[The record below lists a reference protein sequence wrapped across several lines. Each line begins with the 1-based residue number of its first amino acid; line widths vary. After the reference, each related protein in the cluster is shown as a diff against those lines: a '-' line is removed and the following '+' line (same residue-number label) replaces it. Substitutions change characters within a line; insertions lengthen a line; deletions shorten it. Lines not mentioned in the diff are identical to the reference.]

1 MARHTLLFQTM
12 TIRSWNGPNDFALF
26 GHWREENQRGF
37 DMKKLVLTTAAL
49 LAGTA
54 LAAAQGMNPPAGNKS
69 EGAAPAPTAQQKA
82 PAEKTAPA
90 QTTGQA
96 PKAGADAKAGANSEA
111 PKANAD
117 VKAGAKGDMKAND
130 AKADSKADTKA
141 AADKA
146 GDKADTKSAADAKS
160 KSSTDTKA
168 AADKNGKDGKDGKS
182 SAQTESKDGKAS
194 AQTDSKNK
202 ESTGQGAAGSRAAAN
217 ISTEQ
222 RTKIRTVITEKV
234 KVKPETNVNF
244 SISVGTRVPRTV
256 HYHPLPAEVISIY
269 PEWRGYYFILVGSQ
283 IVIIEPSTYEIVY
296 VIA

>member
-1 MARHTLLFQTM
+1 
-12 TIRSWNGPNDFALF
+12 
-26 GHWREENQRGF
+26 
-37 DMKKLVLTTAAL
+37 MKKLVLTTAAL

-69 EGAAPAPTAQQKA
+69 EGAAPAPSAQQNA
-82 PAEKTAPA
+82 PAEKAAPRAQQAPA

-96 PKAGADAKAGANSEA
+96 APKAGADTKAGAQMNSDT

-117 VKAGAKGDMKAND
+117 AKADAKGDMKGKD
-130 AKADSKADTKA
+130 AQKADGKADAKA
-141 AADKA
+141 AADTKA

-168 AADKNGKDGKDGKS
+168 AADD
-182 SAQTESKDGKAS
+182 KDGKAN
-194 AQTDSKNK
+194 AQADSKSK

-222 RTKIRTVITEKV
+222 RTKIRTVIRDKG
-234 KVKPETNVNF
+234 KVKPLTNVNF

-256 HYHPLPAEVISIY
+256 EYHPLPAEVVTIY
-269 PEWRGYYFILVGSQ
+269 PQWRGYYFILVGSQ
-283 IVIIEPSTYEIVY
+283 IVVIEPSSYEIVY

>member
-1 MARHTLLFQTM
+1 MTRPALLFQTM
-12 TIRSWNGPNDFALF
+12 TVRSWNGHGYLALL
-26 GHWREENQRGF
+26 GREENQRGF

-54 LAAAQGMNPPAGNKS
+54 LAAAQGMNPPAGNKA
-69 EGAAPAPTAQQKA
+69 EGAAPAPAAQQNA
-82 PAEKTAPA
+82 PAEKAAPQAQKTPA

-96 PKAGADAKAGANSEA
+96 APKADADVKADAKA
-111 PKANAD
+111 D
-117 VKAGAKGDMKAND
+117 AKGNMKAKD
-130 AKADSKADTKA
+130 AQKSDSKADAKA
-141 AADKA
+141 AADTKA
-146 GDKADTKSAADAKS
+146 

-168 AADKNGKDGKDGKS
+168 SAEDKNGKDGK
-182 SAQTESKDGKAS
+182 AS
-194 AQTDSKNK
+194 AQSDSKGK

-222 RTKIRTVITEKV
+222 KTKIRTVIREKV

-256 HYHPLPAEVISIY
+256 HYHPLPAEVVTIY
-269 PEWRGYYFILVGSQ
+269 PEWRGYYFILVGNQ
-283 IVIIEPSTYEIVY
+283 IVVIEPSTYEIVY